1 MNFCEVLQLRN
12 SILKQRKSKI
22 RLNRR
27 EHIVAKAAENAKFTV
42 VRYCVDETYSVRIDN
57 LKWWQMYVIAR
68 WLEELEPSNFIA
80 KRYCVDD
87 VFSLHIDDL
96 EEWRMD
102 IINNYLN
109 SIKPGWIDEL
119 RQNFSPTKMP

>member
-12 SILKQRKSKI
+12 SILKQEKPKI

-27 EHIVAKAAENAKFTV
+27 ERIVAKATEKAKFTV
-42 VRYCVDETYSVRIDN
+42 VRYCVDETYSVRIHN

-68 WLEELEPSNFIA
+68 WLENLEFGNFTA

-87 VFSLHIDDL
+87 AFSIHIDDL

-102 IINNYLN
+102 VINNYLN
-109 SIKPGWIDEL
+109 GIKPGWIDEL
-119 RQNFSPTKMP
+119 SQNFSPTKML